1 MPGRVIRTYKL
12 AVPGHLN
19 RMCEELNRTAARIYN
34 KTMSLVRKIHQKKGF
49 WLSWPAADKY
59 ILRWAENIKIHVH
72 SKQAFVQ
79 LYFQALK
86 GYFKAAKKNQD
97 AKPPHKKKRYLP
109 FIWKESAVKLL
120 PDGTLRLSLGKERE
134 PFVVQTPLKPPLRI
148 KQARLVF
155 EDGYYLHL
163 AIEVEIEEK
172 NAGSGV
178 MAADLGVLRPI
189 TCFDGKEV
197 ISYHGGVLSS
207 TLRYRN
213 KRLASFQSAIA
224 ECKKGSRRYNKLVSA
239 KKRALRRLRN
249 QINDIMHKITSS
261 FIGLCLRKQIRTIV
275 IGDVTGIRER
285 ADYSDNAN
293 QKIHQ
298 WQFRKLIEMIRYKA
312 EQFGIEVKLISEAN
326 TSKTCPNCG
335 AKNNPNGRR
344 YHCKACGFEYHRDG
358 VGAINIWKR
367 YPGTGQVVAGLAPV
381 RGVRFHP
388 HLCGHGASL
397 APWKVA

>member
-1 MPGRVIRTYKL
+1 M
-12 AVPGHLN
+12 AV
-19 RMCEELNRTAARIYN
+19 
-34 KTMSLVRKIHQKKGF
+34 
-49 WLSWPAADKY
+49 
-59 ILRWAENIKIHVH
+59 
-72 SKQAFVQ
+72 
-79 LYFQALK
+79 
-86 GYFKAAKKNQD
+86 
-97 AKPPHKKKRYLP
+97 
-109 FIWKESAVKLL
+109 
-120 PDGTLRLSLGKERE
+120 
-134 PFVVQTPLKPPLRI
+134 
-148 KQARLVF
+148 
-155 EDGYYLHL
+155 
-163 AIEVEIEEK
+163 
-172 NAGSGV
+172 
-178 MAADLGVLRPI
+178 DLGVLRPI

-326 TSKTCPNCG
+326 TSKTCPVCG

>member
-1 MPGRVIRTYKL
+1 M
-12 AVPGHLN
+12 
-19 RMCEELNRTAARIYN
+19 
-34 KTMSLVRKIHQKKGF
+34 
-49 WLSWPAADKY
+49 
-59 ILRWAENIKIHVH
+59 
-72 SKQAFVQ
+72 
-79 LYFQALK
+79 
-86 GYFKAAKKNQD
+86 
-97 AKPPHKKKRYLP
+97 
-109 FIWKESAVKLL
+109 
-120 PDGTLRLSLGKERE
+120 GKERE
-134 PFVVQTPLKPPLRI
+134 PFVVQTLLKPPLRI

-172 NAGSGV
+172 SANSGV
-178 MAADLGVLRPI
+178 MAVDLGVLRPI

-207 TLRYRN
+207 VLRYRN
-213 KRLASFQSAIA
+213 KRLASLQSAIA
-224 ECKKGSRRYNKLVSA
+224 ECKKGSRRYNKLVRA
-239 KKRALRRLRN
+239 KKRVLRRLKN

-261 FIGLCLRKQIRTIV
+261 FIGLCLRKQIGTIV

-326 TSKTCPNCG
+326 TSKTCPVCG
-335 AKNNPNGRR
+335 AKNKPNGRR
-344 YHCKACGFEYHRDG
+344 YHCKTCGFEYHRDG